1 MASNQQVL
9 LTPSQMA
16 LADQAAIQ
24 SGVSAFQLMAAA
36 GQAVVDEVVQR
47 WSPCR
52 VLVMAG
58 PGNNGGDGFVIANL
72 LLQAGWPVTLAYVGR
87 LESMSEEA
95 QAHAKNGQ
103 SEYVALSA
111 DLLEQADLVVDALFG
126 AGLSRPIDGHIKS
139 VLTALADS
147 GIPVCAVDVPSG
159 LDGATGKVLGIA
171 VKAQLTVTFFRKK
184 PGHLLL
190 LGRHLCGELVVS
202 DIGIPP
208 QVLPSLA
215 INCLENHPE
224 NWLPSVPRYQLDG
237 HKFHRGHV
245 LVYGGRWM
253 TGASRLSAKAAL
265 RVGAGL
271 VSMAVPESAW
281 SVYAAAQLAIMV
293 NPLTDAKVE
302 KAFEVLLQDDRYNT
316 ILIGPGAGLEGA
328 HKGRLQQGV
337 LDALA
342 TQRPCLLDADAISAF
357 ADDPLI
363 LFSAIQGACVLTPH
377 EGEFARLFP
386 HLAMQTGL
394 DKVSRAQLAAK
405 QSNSVIVLK
414 GADTV
419 IASPDGL
426 CAINTNAPPV
436 LATAG
441 SGDVLAGLIAG
452 LMAQG
457 MPIWQAACAGVWIHG
472 ELGNLLGVGLIAED
486 LVEAVPMVLKG
497 LVQ

>member
-1 MASNQQVL
+1 MGSNQQVL

-36 GQAVVDEVVQR
+36 GQAVVDEIVQR

-147 GIPVCAVDVPSG
+147 GIAVCAVDVPSG

-224 NWLPSVPRYQLDG
+224 NWLHTVPRYQLDG
-237 HKFHRGHV
+237 HKFHRGHA
-245 LVYGGRWM
+245 LV
-253 TGASRLSAKAAL
+253 
-265 RVGAGL
+265 
-271 VSMAVPESAW
+271 
-281 SVYAAAQLAIMV
+281 
-293 NPLTDAKVE
+293 
-302 KAFEVLLQDDRYNT
+302 
-316 ILIGPGAGLEGA
+316 
-328 HKGRLQQGV
+328 
-337 LDALA
+337 
-342 TQRPCLLDADAISAF
+342 
-357 ADDPLI
+357 
-363 LFSAIQGACVLTPH
+363 
-377 EGEFARLFP
+377 
-386 HLAMQTGL
+386 
-394 DKVSRAQLAAK
+394 
-405 QSNSVIVLK
+405 
-414 GADTV
+414 
-419 IASPDGL
+419 
-426 CAINTNAPPV
+426 
-436 LATAG
+436 
-441 SGDVLAGLIAG
+441 
-452 LMAQG
+452 
-457 MPIWQAACAGVWIHG
+457 
-472 ELGNLLGVGLIAED
+472 
-486 LVEAVPMVLKG
+486 
-497 LVQ
+497 